1 VYLHNIDGIS
11 TQDCPGIYASEST
24 ELESNTSAA
33 SEQLHIYVRHSRK
46 YAPSLA
52 RTRAFPMRSLT
63 QSRFH
68 HTKVNAR
75 RNHPCLNTSKNARIL
90 THTKTYIQALL
101 KHASTY
107 DVGLVRKLARP
118 LSYSEACV
126 HNRKID
132 LTYTCTDA
140 YMDTSFNKRI
150 ITNRLS
156 HTHACKH
163 VLLHELTIA
172 A

>member
-1 VYLHNIDGIS
+1 VHLREALTVICTFAGTHASIPYALFDSIMILPHKVY
-11 TQDCPGIYASEST
+11 
-24 ELESNTSAA
+24 
-33 SEQLHIYVRHSRK
+33 
-46 YAPSLA
+46 
-52 RTRAFPMRSLT
+52 
-63 QSRFH
+63 
-68 HTKVNAR
+68 AR
-75 RNHPCLNTSKNARIL
+75 RNHPCLNKIQSARIL
-90 THTKTYIQALL
+90 THRKTYIQALL

-107 DVGLVRKLARP
+107 DVGLISKLARP

-126 HNRKID
+126 QNRKID

-140 YMDTSFNKRI
+140 YMDTSFKKRI

-156 HTHACKH
+156 RTHVCKH